1 MKRIF
6 VTHILP
12 EDLIARYKLSF
23 AACNFSNNLIS
34 GGGFDLVYSTMPTYV
49 QGRLELDKTKNRGI
63 EYVYSSLRTQKGNIA
78 KVATFIEQWILFRKI
93 PSNSS
98 VWLYNISTLNVLLYI
113 LIRFFKRSVQ
123 INIIV
128 LDFTPPIN
136 RFSKSSFFLWIIN
149 NAHGIIKLANSELFT
164 NPNSCCLAGVTPVK
178 NENPKISKRKSI
190 YLLSGVLQP
199 DISSIPIIL
208 DAFAQKP
215 DSKLYI
221 TGVFSD
227 MDLLSKYTEGYSN
240 IKYLGVLNFS
250 EYIELLHSVS
260 FQLSLRNPLWA
271 DNTCNFPSKIIEA
284 LLHNRG
290 VISTILYE
298 QIEGIKYIKTD
309 RSIEGFVK
317 TLTDIE
323 NMSDFEWFQYV
334 NQGKIVSDMLS
345 ATIWNNKMEKI
356 ESK

>member
-6 VTHILP
+6 ITHILP
-12 EDLIARYKLSF
+12 ENLIAKYNLSF
-23 AACNFSNNLIS
+23 AACNFSRNLIS
-34 GGGFDLVYSTMPTYV
+34 GGGFDIVYSTMPAYV
-49 QGRLELDKTKNRGI
+49 QGKLDLDHIKDPGI
-63 EYVYSSLRTQKGNIA
+63 EYVYSSLRGKKGKFA
-78 KVATFIEQWILFRKI
+78 KAAPIIEQWKLFCKI

-98 VWLYNISTLNVLLYI
+98 LWLYNISMLNIVLYFLVR
-113 LIRFFKRSVQ
+113 LFKRSIQ

-128 LDFTPPIN
+128 LDFAPPIK
-136 RFSKSSFFLWIIN
+136 RFSKSGLFLWIIN
-149 NAHGIIKLANSELFT
+149 NSHGIIKLANSELFT
-164 NPNSCCLAGVTPVK
+164 NPNSCCLAGVTPADTTK
-178 NENPKISKRKSI
+178 PRITKRDSSF
-190 YLLSGVLQP
+190 LLSGVLQP

-215 DSKLYI
+215 ECKLFI
-221 TGVFSD
+221 TGYFSD
-227 MDLLSKYTEGYSN
+227 KELLKKYTEVYSN
-240 IKYLGVLNFS
+240 IVYLGVLTFT
-250 EYIELLHSVS
+250 EYEELLHTVS

-290 VISTILYE
+290 VISTIRYE

-323 NMSDFEWFQYV
+323 NMSDLEWFGYV
-334 NQGKIVSDMLS
+334 NQGQSVSEKFS
-345 ATIWNNKMEKI
+345 TSIWNKEMEKI